1 MGERTGEGVYYHA
14 NGDKYVG
21 NFKDGMQDGKGT
33 FTWANGAVY
42 EGDWKTINA
51 KAKVSINGV
60 TGMFTK
66 ETGRIIVL
74 TVRAL

>member
-1 MGERTGEGVYYHA
+1 MEKVPSRGQTVLYMKVTG
-14 NGDKYVG
+14 
-21 NFKDGMQDGKGT
+21 
-33 FTWANGAVY
+33 
-42 EGDWKTINA
+42 KTINA

-66 ETGRIIVL
+66 ETGKIIVL

>member
-1 MGERTGEGVYYHA
+1 MIFNTEKVLITFHTGDRYEGSYLLGERTGAGVYYHA

-42 EGDWKTINA
+42 EGELEKQ
-51 KAKVSINGV
+51 
-60 TGMFTK
+60 
-66 ETGRIIVL
+66 
-74 TVRAL
+74 